1 MSSTAAPPSPASTPE
16 AEPPAAPSRP
26 SALAPLRHP
35 VFRAVWITSLVT
47 NFGGLIQ
54 SVGAAWMMSSIASAQ
69 MTALVQASVTL
80 PIMLLSLAAGAL
92 ADTVDR
98 RKIMLAAQSFM
109 LLVSAGL
116 AAMTWMGWITP
127 WVLLSFTFLIGCGT
141 AFNGPAWQASV
152 GDMVPREDLAGAV
165 TLNSM
170 GFNMAR
176 SVGPAIGGMIVAAAG
191 AAAAF
196 AVNAVSYLG
205 LLFVLFRWKP
215 DRPKQTLPREG
226 LLAAMAG
233 GVRYAFLSPRV
244 TAVLLRAVVFG
255 MGASAVQALM
265 PLVAREGGGGPL
277 VFGLLLGAFG
287 VGAVGG
293 ALFIARLRARYE
305 TENIVRVAALAFAA
319 AAAVIGFSPW
329 LTLTLPALL
338 IAGAGWVLVLST
350 FNVTVQMSVPR
361 WVVARALA
369 LYQMAAFGGM
379 AGGSWLWGALAE
391 AKGVE
396 LALGMSAGVLLLSV
410 LIGLRVPLPSTANLN
425 MDLLRRWTEPET
437 ALPIEPRSGPVVVT
451 IAYRIREED
460 IDAFLALMD
469 ERRRIRRRDGARQW
483 HLMRD
488 LAEPDNW
495 VEKYQ
500 TPTWLDYVRH
510 NQRMTKSD
518 AEITIRLHA
527 LHQGPERPVVHRMIE
542 RTTAPLGHNLH
553 GDRNFG
559 DALTDPTR
567 LS

>member
-1 MSSTAAPPSPASTPE
+1 MSSTADAPTS
-16 AEPPAAPSRP
+16 AAPSGPAPVPPGRP

-35 VFRAVWITSLVT
+35 IFRAVWITSLVT

-54 SVGAAWMMSSIASAQ
+54 SVGAAWMMTSIASAQ
-69 MTALVQASVTL
+69 MVALVQASVTL

-98 RKIMLAAQSFM
+98 RRIMLAAQTFM

-127 WVLLSFTFLIGCGT
+127 WVLLTFTFLIGCGV

-165 TLNSM
+165 TINSM

-176 SVGPAIGGMIVAAAG
+176 SVGPALGGLIVAAAG

-205 LLFVLFRWKP
+205 LLVVLFRWKP

-255 MGASAVQALM
+255 VGASAVQALM
-265 PLVAREGGGGPL
+265 PVVARESGGGPL
-277 VFGLLLGAFG
+277 VFGLLLGSFG

-293 ALFIARLRARYE
+293 ALFVGRLRAKYE
-305 TENIVRVAALAFAA
+305 TETIVRVAALAFAA
-319 AAAVIGFSPW
+319 AALGLAYAPW
-329 LTLTLPALL
+329 LAVTLPALM
-338 IAGAGWVLVLST
+338 IAGAGWVLVLSS

-379 AGGSWLWGALAE
+379 AGGSWLWGALAQTY
-391 AKGVE
+391 GVE
-396 LALGMSAGVLLLSV
+396 TALSVSAGVLTLCI
-410 LIGLRVPLPSTANLN
+410 LIGFRVPLPSTANLN
-425 MDLLRRWTEPET
+425 MDLLRRWTEPQT
-437 ALPIEPRSGPVVVT
+437 TLAIEPRSGPVIVS

-483 HLMRD
+483 RLMRD
-488 LAEPDNW
+488 LAEPQVW

-500 TPTWLDYVRH
+500 TPTWLDYIRH
-510 NQRMTKSD
+510 NQRITHAD
-518 AEITIRLHA
+518 ASINEGIRA
-527 LHQGPERPVVHRMIE
+527 LHQGPDKPVVHRMIE
-542 RTTAPLGHNLH
+542 RTTAPLAANLH
-553 GDRNFG
+553 GDRHYG
-559 DALTDPTR
+559 EPLTDPTR
-567 LS
+567 SS

>member
-1 MSSTAAPPSPASTPE
+1 MSSTAAASTPPPP
-16 AEPPAAPSRP
+16 PPART

-35 VFRAVWITSLVT
+35 IFRAVWITSLVT

-54 SVGAAWMMSSIASAQ
+54 SVGAAWMMTSIASAQ
-69 MTALVQASVTL
+69 MVALVQASVTL

-98 RKIMLAAQSFM
+98 RKIMLAAQTFM

-116 AAMTWMGWITP
+116 AAMTWLGWITP
-127 WVLLSFTFLIGCGT
+127 WVLLTFTFMIGCGV

-176 SVGPAIGGMIVAAAG
+176 SVGPALGGMIVAAAG

-205 LLFVLFRWKP
+205 LLIVLFRWKP
-215 DRPKQTLPREG
+215 ERPKQTLPREG

-255 MGASAVQALM
+255 VGASAIQALM
-265 PLVAREGGGGPL
+265 PVVARESGGGPL
-277 VFGLLLGAFG
+277 VFGLLLGSFG

-293 ALFIARLRARYE
+293 ALFVGRLRAKYE
-305 TENIVRVAALAFAA
+305 TETIVRVAALAFAA
-319 AAAVIGFSPW
+319 AALGLGYAPW
-329 LTLTLPALL
+329 LVVTLPALM
-338 IAGAGWVLVLST
+338 IAGAGWVLVLSS

-379 AGGSWLWGALAE
+379 AGGSWLWGGLAQTYSVETALA
-391 AKGVE
+391 V
-396 LALGMSAGVLLLSV
+396 SAGVLTLCV
-410 LIGLRVPLPSTANLN
+410 LIGLKVPLPSTANLN
-425 MDLLRRWTEPET
+425 MDLLRRWTEPQT
-437 ALPIEPRSGPVVVT
+437 ALAIEPRSGPVIVS

-483 HLMRD
+483 RLMRD
-488 LAEPDNW
+488 LAEPDVW

-510 NQRMTKSD
+510 NQRITHAD
-518 AEITIRLHA
+518 AAVNEGIRA
-527 LHQGPERPVVHRMIE
+527 LHQGPDKPVVHRLIE
-542 RTTAPLGHNLH
+542 RTTAPLAANLH
-553 GDRNFG
+553 GDRHYG
-559 DALTDPTR
+559 EPLTDPTR
-567 LS
+567 SS

>member
-1 MSSTAAPPSPASTPE
+1 MSSTAAASTPPPP
-16 AEPPAAPSRP
+16 PPART

-35 VFRAVWITSLVT
+35 IFRAVWITSLVT

-54 SVGAAWMMSSIASAQ
+54 SVGAAWMMTSIASAQ
-69 MTALVQASVTL
+69 MVALVQASVTL

-98 RKIMLAAQSFM
+98 RRIMLAAQTFM

-127 WVLLSFTFLIGCGT
+127 WVLLTFTFMIGCGV

-176 SVGPAIGGMIVAAAG
+176 SVGPALGGLIVAAAG

-205 LLFVLFRWKP
+205 LLIVLFRWKP
-215 DRPKQTLPREG
+215 ERPKQTLPREG

-255 MGASAVQALM
+255 VGASAIQALM
-265 PLVAREGGGGPL
+265 PVVARESGGGPL
-277 VFGLLLGAFG
+277 VFGLLLGSFG

-293 ALFIARLRARYE
+293 ALFVGRLRAKYE
-305 TENIVRVAALAFAA
+305 TETIVRVAALAFAA
-319 AAAVIGFSPW
+319 AALGLGYAPW
-329 LTLTLPALL
+329 LVVTLPALM
-338 IAGAGWVLVLST
+338 IAGAGWVLVLSS

-379 AGGSWLWGALAE
+379 AGGSWLWGGLAQTYSVETALA
-391 AKGVE
+391 V
-396 LALGMSAGVLLLSV
+396 SAGVLTLCV
-410 LIGLRVPLPSTANLN
+410 LIGLKVPLPSTANLN
-425 MDLLRRWTEPET
+425 MDLLRRWTEPQT
-437 ALPIEPRSGPVVVT
+437 ALAIEPRSGPVIVS

-483 HLMRD
+483 RLMRD
-488 LAEPDNW
+488 LAEPDVW

-510 NQRMTKSD
+510 NQRITHAD
-518 AEITIRLHA
+518 AAVNEGIRA
-527 LHQGPERPVVHRMIE
+527 LHQGPDKPVVHRLIE
-542 RTTAPLGHNLH
+542 RTTAPLAANLH
-553 GDRNFG
+553 GDRHYG
-559 DALTDPTR
+559 EPLTDPTR
-567 LS
+567 SS

>member
-1 MSSTAAPPSPASTPE
+1 MTAPETPPRVRTG
-16 AEPPAAPSRP
+16 
-26 SALAPLRHP
+26 ALAPLNHP

-69 MTALVQASVTL
+69 MVALVQASVTL

-98 RKIMLAAQSFM
+98 RKIMLAAQTFM

-116 AAMTWMGWITP
+116 SVMTYLGLITP
-127 WVLLSFTFLIGCGT
+127 WVLLSFTFLIGCGV

-152 GDMVPREDLAGAV
+152 GDMVPRADLAGAV

-176 SVGPAIGGMIVAAAG
+176 SVGPAIGGLIVAAAG

-196 AVNAVSYLG
+196 AVNAFSYIG
-205 LLFVLFRWKP
+205 LLIVLFRWKP

-255 MGASAVQALM
+255 VGASAVQALM

-293 ALFIARLRARYE
+293 ALFVGKLRAKYE
-305 TENIVRVAALAFAA
+305 TETIVRVAGLTFAVAA
-319 AAAVIGFSPW
+319 ATIGYSPW
-329 LTLTLPALL
+329 LILTLPALM

-379 AGGSWLWGALAE
+379 AGGSWLWGSLAQSQ
-391 AKGVE
+391 G
-396 LALGMSAGVLLLSV
+396 LDTALGLSSGVLLLSV
-410 LIGLRVPLPSTANLN
+410 VIGLRVPLPSTANLN

-437 ALPIEPRSGPVVVT
+437 QLPIEPRSGPVVVS

-460 IDAFLALMD
+460 IDAFLAVMD
-469 ERRRIRRRDGARQW
+469 DRRRVRRRDGARQW
-483 HLMRD
+483 RLLRD
-488 LAEPDNW
+488 LAEPDVW

-500 TPTWLDYVRH
+500 TATWLDYIRH
-510 NQRMTKSD
+510 NQRITQAD
-518 AEITIRLHA
+518 ADISERIRA
-527 LHQGPERPVVHRMIE
+527 LHQGPDKPVVHRLIE
-542 RTTAPLGHNLH
+542 RTTAPLAANLH
-553 GDRNFG
+553 GDRHFG
-559 DALTDPTR
+559 EPLTDPTR
-567 LS
+567 SS

>member
-1 MSSTAAPPSPASTPE
+1 MTVPETAPRVRTG
-16 AEPPAAPSRP
+16 
-26 SALAPLRHP
+26 ALAPLNHP

-69 MTALVQASVTL
+69 MVALVQASVTL

-92 ADTVDR
+92 ADTMDR
-98 RKIMLAAQSFM
+98 RKIMLAAQTFM

-116 AAMTWMGWITP
+116 AVMTYLGLITP
-127 WVLLSFTFLIGCGT
+127 WVLLSFTFLIGCGV

-152 GDMVPREDLAGAV
+152 GDMVPRADLAGAV

-176 SVGPAIGGMIVAAAG
+176 SVGPAIGGLIVAAAG

-196 AVNAVSYLG
+196 AVNAFSYIG
-205 LLFVLFRWKP
+205 LLIVLFRWKP

-255 MGASAVQALM
+255 VGASAVQALM

-293 ALFIARLRARYE
+293 ALFVGKLRAKYE
-305 TENIVRVAALAFAA
+305 TETIVRVAGLTFAVAA
-319 AAAVIGFSPW
+319 ATIGYSPW
-329 LTLTLPALL
+329 LILTLPALM

-379 AGGSWLWGALAE
+379 AGGSWLWGSLAQSQ
-391 AKGVE
+391 G
-396 LALGMSAGVLLLSV
+396 LDTALGLSAGVLLLSV
-410 LIGLRVPLPSTANLN
+410 VIGLRVPLPSTANLN

-437 ALPIEPRSGPVVVT
+437 QLPIEPRSGPVVVS
-451 IAYRIREED
+451 IAYRIRAED
-460 IDAFLALMD
+460 IDAFLAVMD
-469 ERRRIRRRDGARQW
+469 DRRRVRRRDGARQW
-483 HLMRD
+483 RLLRD
-488 LAEPDNW
+488 LAEPDVW

-500 TPTWLDYVRH
+500 TATWLDYIRH
-510 NQRMTKSD
+510 NQRITQAD
-518 AEITIRLHA
+518 ADISERIRA
-527 LHQGPERPVVHRMIE
+527 LHQGPDKPVVHRLIE
-542 RTTAPLGHNLH
+542 RTTAPLAANLH
-553 GDRNFG
+553 GDRHYG
-559 DALTDPTR
+559 EPLTDPTR
-567 LS
+567 SS

>member
-1 MSSTAAPPSPASTPE
+1 MTAPETPPRVRTG
-16 AEPPAAPSRP
+16 
-26 SALAPLRHP
+26 ALAPLNHP

-69 MTALVQASVTL
+69 MVALVQASVTL

-98 RKIMLAAQSFM
+98 RKIMLAAQTFM

-116 AAMTWMGWITP
+116 SVMTYLGLITP
-127 WVLLSFTFLIGCGT
+127 WVLLSFTFLIGCGV

-152 GDMVPREDLAGAV
+152 GDMVPRADLAGAV

-176 SVGPAIGGMIVAAAG
+176 SVGPAIGGLIVAAAG

-196 AVNAVSYLG
+196 AVNAFSYIG
-205 LLFVLFRWKP
+205 LLIVLFRWKP

-255 MGASAVQALM
+255 VGASAVQALM

-293 ALFIARLRARYE
+293 ALFVGKLRAKYE
-305 TENIVRVAALAFAA
+305 TETIVRVAGLTFAVAA
-319 AAAVIGFSPW
+319 ATIGYSPW
-329 LTLTLPALL
+329 LILTLPALM

-379 AGGSWLWGALAE
+379 AGGSWLWGSLAQSQ
-391 AKGVE
+391 G
-396 LALGMSAGVLLLSV
+396 LDTALGLSSGVLLLSV
-410 LIGLRVPLPSTANLN
+410 VIGLRVPLPSTANLN

-437 ALPIEPRSGPVVVT
+437 QLPIEPRSGPVVVS

-460 IDAFLALMD
+460 IDAFLAVMD
-469 ERRRIRRRDGARQW
+469 DRRRVRRRDGARQW
-483 HLMRD
+483 RLLRD
-488 LAEPDNW
+488 LAEPDVW

-500 TPTWLDYVRH
+500 TATWLDYIRH
-510 NQRMTKSD
+510 NQRITQAD
-518 AEITIRLHA
+518 ADISERIRA
-527 LHQGPERPVVHRMIE
+527 LHQGPDKPVVHRLIE
-542 RTTAPLGHNLH
+542 RTTAPLAADLH
-553 GDRNFG
+553 GDRHFG
-559 DALTDPTR
+559 EPLTDPTR
-567 LS
+567 SS

>member
-1 MSSTAAPPSPASTPE
+1 MNSSVAPETSSAPAP
-16 AEPPAAPSRP
+16 RR
-26 SALAPLRHP
+26 SALAPLQHP

-54 SVGAAWMMSSIASAQ
+54 SVGAAWMMTSIASAQ
-69 MTALVQASVTL
+69 MVALVQASVTL

-98 RKIMLAAQSFM
+98 RRIMLAAQTFM
-109 LLVSAGL
+109 LLVSASL
-116 AAMTWMGWITP
+116 AVMTWMGLITP
-127 WVLLSFTFLIGCGT
+127 WVLLSFTFLIGCGV

-165 TLNSM
+165 TINSM

-176 SVGPAIGGMIVAAAG
+176 SVGPAIGGVIVAAAG

-196 AVNAVSYLG
+196 AVNAFSYIG
-205 LLFVLFRWKP
+205 LLIVLFRWKP
-215 DRPKQTLPREG
+215 ERPRQTLPREG

-233 GVRYAFLSPRV
+233 GLRYAALSPRV
-244 TAVLLRAVVFG
+244 SAVLLRAVVFG
-255 MGASAVQALM
+255 VGASAVQALM
-265 PLVAREGGGGPL
+265 PVVARESGGGPL
-277 VFGLLLGAFG
+277 AFGLLLGAFG

-293 ALFIARLRARYE
+293 ALLVGRLRAKYE
-305 TENIVRVAALAFAA
+305 TETVVRVAALAFAA
-319 AAAVIGFSPW
+319 AALVLAYSPW
-329 LTLTLPALL
+329 IALSLPALM
-338 IAGAGWVLVLST
+338 IAGGGWVLVLST

-379 AGGSWLWGALAE
+379 AGGSWLWGALALRY
-391 AKGVE
+391 GVDVA
-396 LALGMSAGVLLLSV
+396 LAVSAGVLTICV
-410 LIGLRVPLPSTANLN
+410 LIGLKIPLPSSSNLN
-425 MDLLRRWTEPET
+425 MDLLQRWTEPET
-437 ALPIEPRSGPVVVT
+437 ELPIEPRSGPIVVT
-451 IAYRIREED
+451 IAYRIRSDD

-488 LAEPDNW
+488 LAEPDVW

-510 NQRMTKSD
+510 NQRITHAD
-518 AEITIRLHA
+518 ASISEGIMA
-527 LHQGPERPVVHRMIE
+527 LHQGPDRPVVHRMIE
-542 RTTAPLGHNLH
+542 RPTAPLAANLH
-553 GDRNFG
+553 SDRNYG
-559 DALTDPTR
+559 EPLTDPSR
-567 LS
+567 SS